1 MRYVLS
7 GLLTVFLV
15 GCSNNTTLNPEP
27 LWVSTV
33 SEQKTFII
41 TDDKNRLKRIS
52 ILVER
57 YIEKFNITQDKAVF
71 YINYPHQVES
81 FVHPLKN
88 KLKIKNISPDR
99 LNFTRNSQ
107 PIEEQVSVTVIA
119 KYTKI
124 NNRECG
130 TLSMNSSKSYHFGCI
145 TEYNHKITQSQ
156 PLKGDE

>member
-1 MRYVLS
+1 MRYVLF

-15 GCSNNTTLNPEP
+15 GCSNSATLNPEP
-27 LWVSTV
+27 LWVNTV

-41 TDDKNRLKRIS
+41 TGDKNRVKRLS
-52 ILVER
+52 FLVER
-57 YIEKFNITQDKAVF
+57 YIEKLNIAQDKAIF
-71 YINYPHQVES
+71 YIDYPHQVES
-81 FVHPLKN
+81 FIHPLKN

-99 LNFTRNSQ
+99 LNFARNLQ
-107 PIEEQVSVTVIA
+107 PIEKQVSVTVIA
-119 KYTKI
+119 KYAKI

-156 PLKGDE
+156 P